1 MEHYIVRAVFQDFFA
16 HLKAHMKPADRV
28 KLCLVFKD
36 HDQIQD
42 IHLSTVE
49 EEILSIVRMKYE
61 IHPGKHPYLIME
73 AQPGSF
79 TVLGNK
85 AYAETKP

>member
-16 HLKAHMKPADRV
+16 HLKNHMKPADRV

-42 IHLSTVE
+42 IHISIE
-49 EEILSIVRMKYE
+49 DAEIMAIIRMKYE
-61 IHPGKHPYLIME
+61 MKPGPHPRQIVEDEPEKY
-73 AQPGSF
+73 

-85 AYAETKP
+85 AYVETHS